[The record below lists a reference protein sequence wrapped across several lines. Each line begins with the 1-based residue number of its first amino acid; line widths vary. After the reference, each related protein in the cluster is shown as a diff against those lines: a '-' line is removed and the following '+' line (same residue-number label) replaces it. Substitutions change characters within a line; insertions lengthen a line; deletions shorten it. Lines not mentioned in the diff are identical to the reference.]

1 MENRAQMQ
9 IDSDH
14 RVHDAWI
21 THHER
26 LWRSLLAWSG
36 DREIAS
42 DAVAEAFAQ
51 ATRRGAAVDD
61 VGRWVW
67 RAAFRIA
74 GGLLADGRRN
84 GGTNPTFSDPAD
96 LATLP
101 DDAAALIDALDRLRP
116 TDRRIV
122 VLSIVGGWS
131 AADIGRLVDITPGT
145 VRVRLHRAKARLRTI
160 LEDHDA

>member
-1 MENRAQMQ
+1 MEDRGQLQ
-9 IDSDH
+9 IDTDA

-21 THHER
+21 AHHER

-36 DREIAS
+36 DREVAS

-74 GGLLADGRRN
+74 GGLLADGRRHHAA
-84 GGTNPTFSDPAD
+84 SMSAEQADPE
-96 LATLP
+96 TLP
-101 DDAAALIDALDRLRP
+101 DDAVALIYALDHLRP
-116 TDRRIV
+116 ADRQIV
-122 VLSIVGGWS
+122 VLSLVGGWP
-131 AADIGRLVDITPGT
+131 AADIGRLTNTQPGT
-145 VRVRLHRAKARLRTI
+145 VRVRLHRAKAQLRTL